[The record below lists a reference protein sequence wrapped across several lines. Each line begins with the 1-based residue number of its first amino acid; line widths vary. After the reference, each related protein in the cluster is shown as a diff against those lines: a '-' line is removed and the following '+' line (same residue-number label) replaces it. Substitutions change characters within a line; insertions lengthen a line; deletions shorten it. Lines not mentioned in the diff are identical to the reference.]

1 MLQGFEPIAICDKF
15 ICFNFSELEAIS
27 LRKTFYVTFN
37 LFIEAESL
45 YSIQF
50 SQVPIQNDL
59 NITNRNVSLMNRN
72 PTKDFIERGLTVSL
86 EN

>member
-59 NITNRNVSLMNRN
+59 NIT
-72 PTKDFIERGLTVSL
+72 T
-86 EN
+86 